1 MNITQDSDSEHAPQ
15 DNSDTLSD
23 TLIEKFLGVP
33 KPRAAGA
40 NHKSGYVAVVG
51 QPNVGK
57 STLVNALL
65 GHKVAIVSPKPQTTR
80 KRILGIHTQADAQV
94 LFVDTPGIH
103 QPKSALNKFM
113 MREVEE
119 ALNDCDAIL
128 LVVDVSHPLR
138 EADRAIVARIARAG
152 RPLLLAMN
160 KADVLDPRDVVAHVE
175 AYTSLITSNL
185 QAVPGSANES
195 LTGDGSPERPTAD
208 KKLTVEGLWSN
219 DRAILTSA
227 TRGDN
232 LERILPMLFS
242 VLPHGPEYYPADQVT
257 DQTERV
263 LAAEYVREQA
273 LRLLDQEVP
282 HAIAVQIDDYIERK
296 NGGAHIIATI
306 FVERDSQKGI
316 LIGQG
321 GRMLKQIGTQARKV
335 IEEETG
341 HKVFLELWV
350 KVRDS
355 WRRDENAITQL
366 VG

>member
-1 MNITQDSDSEHAPQ
+1 MPQ
-15 DNSDTLSD
+15 DNTDK
-23 TLIEKFLGVP
+23 LIEQFLGTSLP
-33 KPRAAGA
+33 KSAGN

-57 STLVNALL
+57 STLMNALL
-65 GHKVAIVSPKPQTTR
+65 QHKIAIVSSKPQTTR
-80 KRILGIHTQADAQV
+80 KRILGIHTQPDLQV

-113 MREVEE
+113 MREVDE

-128 LVVDVSHPLR
+128 FVVDVSQRLR
-138 EADRAIVARIARAG
+138 EADRSIAARIGRAG

-160 KADVLDPRDVVAHVE
+160 KADMLDPRDVVANVE
-175 AYTSLITSNL
+175 AYTTLIAANL
-185 QAVPGSANES
+185 QPETGEPATTLLDQPTPVP
-195 LTGDGSPERPTAD
+195 TDGLGRV
-208 KKLTVEGLWSN
+208 TVASLWSN
-219 DRAILTSA
+219 ERAILISA

-232 LERILPMLFS
+232 LERILPMLTA
-242 VLPHGPEYYPADQVT
+242 VLPVGPEYYPADQMT

-273 LRLLDQEVP
+273 LRMLDQEVP
-282 HAIAVQIDDYIERK
+282 HAVAVQIDDYIERK

-321 GRMLKQIGTQARKV
+321 GRMLKQIGTEARKV

-350 KVRDS
+350 KVRPS
-355 WRRDENAITQL
+355 WRRDEQAITQL